1 MGGVGS
7 LAGEGEEDEL
17 EPEGEER
24 LNGGFLSPGLS
35 RREDMV
41 VSSWFLV
48 DIVHRWRYARS
59 TVLVQDRELPAS
71 LTCGPTGQ
79 PCSQS
84 SSFVN
89 YKIRRSVV
97 GPIQILRVPCW
108 AGRLGT
114 DRTGGCLPP
123 VKALK
128 YGGFHHPIPCDY
140 YAPSG

>member
-35 RREDMV
+35 RRDDMV

-59 TVLVQDRELPAS
+59 TVLVQGRELPAS
-71 LTCGPTGQ
+71 LTWARLVSPAHG
-79 PCSQS
+79 
-84 SSFVN
+84 
-89 YKIRRSVV
+89 RRH
-97 GPIQILRVPCW
+97 Q
-108 AGRLGT
+108 
-114 DRTGGCLPP
+114 
-123 VKALK
+123 
-128 YGGFHHPIPCDY
+128 
-140 YAPSG
+140 